1 MDKLSIKPDYVK
13 RLVWKVRTF
22 MADEAPV
29 IEDPGDNPTDDPL
42 PTALQEGCDNPSR
55 EEVMEEIDG
64 LGTDRQAEL
73 VALMWLGRDDDAE
86 AENWPELLELA
97 RERQEVSTAHY
108 LLDHPLLADY
118 WAMGLE
124 KLGYG
129 TLYEE

>member
-1 MDKLSIKPDYVK
+1 MDELSIEPDYVK

-42 PTALQEGCDNPSR
+42 PTTLQEGCDDPSR
-55 EEVMEEIDG
+55 EEVIEEIDG
-64 LGTDRQAEL
+64 LGPEKQAEL
-73 VALMWLGRDDDAE
+73 VALMWLGRDDDAGPE
-86 AENWPELLELA
+86 DWGELLNLA
-97 RERQEVSTAHY
+97 RERQEVSTARY
-108 LLDHPLLADY
+108 LLDHPLVADY

-129 TLYEE
+129 TLAEE